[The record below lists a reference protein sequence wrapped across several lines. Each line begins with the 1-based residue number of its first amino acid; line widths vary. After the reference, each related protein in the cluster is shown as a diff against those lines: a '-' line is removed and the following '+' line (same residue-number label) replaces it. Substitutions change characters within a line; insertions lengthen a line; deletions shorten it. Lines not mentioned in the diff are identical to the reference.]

1 MKSLGLEVKSSAY
14 YQRIQELVTYLEKI
28 YKDFS
33 EKSKRENLE
42 EYYTMLI
49 EKIKRGA
56 KAFLDIGMNRAA
68 LFLVCNM
75 PSVDYQCSHDI
86 CDVIMKIVMQLIYIK
101 SFENVVF
108 NLRKSFT

>member
-1 MKSLGLEVKSSAY
+1 MNVISLRCFFTGWLKRLGLEVKSSAY

-42 EYYTMLI
+42 EYYTMLV

-56 KAFLDIGMNRAA
+56 KAFLDIGKRVA
-68 LFLVCNM
+68 LCDLLSKNFQYQHNTCA
-75 PSVDYQCSHDI
+75 DYH
-86 CDVIMKIVMQLIYIK
+86 K
-101 SFENVVF
+101 
-108 NLRKSFT
+108 NL